1 MDDRRYKNE
10 NKIIITKDHLSL
22 YLVVAMV
29 TVSEAEEQVVV
40 LSDLYNLAEIKGWLC
55 WHTLKWDPRMRM
67 YVQGGSSEG
76 LTTG

>member
-40 LSDLYNLAEIKGWLC
+40 LSDLYNLAEIKG
-55 WHTLKWDPRMRM
+55 
-67 YVQGGSSEG
+67 
-76 LTTG
+76 